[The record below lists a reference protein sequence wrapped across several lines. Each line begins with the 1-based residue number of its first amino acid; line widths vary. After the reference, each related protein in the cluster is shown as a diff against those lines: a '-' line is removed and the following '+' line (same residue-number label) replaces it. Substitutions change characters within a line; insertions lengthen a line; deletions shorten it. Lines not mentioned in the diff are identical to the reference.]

1 MLLRPSPQEIV
12 LGRLTGSSAV
22 YLERLRDIVFGER
35 GGWEWDLWRV
45 EGVLYNKEE
54 SCWLRFRL
62 MGIFEKQKNV
72 RIRKIRTQDTRYH
85 PTFACGEYTT
95 GALTADDALIAKR
108 KQPWGE
114 KSAHS
119 ITGVSGFSYV
129 YRFSRHYGGGYTRAA
144 SPAYVGGKTS
154 FQKSGSG
161 TTSTNTAKALHRP
174 ASLCAQWLRVLR
186 PINAMWI

>member
-12 LGRLTGSSAV
+12 LGRLRGRIRRLFGATAGYSFRGTGGDAV
-22 YLERLRDIVFGER
+22 LRNEEGNGLFFFFWKTKKRPDPEDQDAGHAVPPDIR
-35 GGWEWDLWRV
+35 LWRIHDRRTHCRRCP
-45 EGVLYNKEE
+45 Y
-54 SCWLRFRL
+54 
-62 MGIFEKQKNV
+62 
-72 RIRKIRTQDTRYH
+72 RKT
-85 PTFACGEYTT
+85 ETT
-95 GALTADDALIAKR
+95 VG
-108 KQPWGE
+108 G

-129 YRFSRHYGGGYTRAA
+129 YRFSRHYEGGYTRAA

-186 PINAMWI
+186 PINAIWI

>member
-22 YLERLRDIVFGER
+22 YLERLRDIVLGER
-35 GGWEWDLWRV
+35 GGDAVLRNE
-45 EGVLYNKEE
+45 EGNGLFFFFWKT
-54 SCWLRFRL
+54 
-62 MGIFEKQKNV
+62 KNV

-114 KSAHS
+114 N
-119 ITGVSGFSYV
+119 
-129 YRFSRHYGGGYTRAA
+129 RRTR
-144 SPAYVGGKTS
+144 
-154 FQKSGSG
+154 
-161 TTSTNTAKALHRP
+161 
-174 ASLCAQWLRVLR
+174 
-186 PINAMWI
+186 